1 MLQTAHALPAL
12 SIRSPLRTGE
22 LELGLDRGLDFE
34 GPRSATAHPVS
45 LRDPAGSSLVPR
57 PRPAFRRYLY
67 GKAGR
72 GLGMRRD

>member
-45 LRDPAGSSLVPR
+45 LRDPARSSSYPG
-57 PRPAFRRYLY
+57 PAQLFVAM
-67 GKAGR
+67 GG
-72 GLGMRRD
+72 GWV